1 MTSATDLLVD
11 LAGVQRL
18 RESSDGRFLLDIR
31 RLVIRPG
38 DRLALVGD
46 SGVGK
51 STCLDMLALT
61 LAPTG
66 WDRFDAVFDGATHH
80 IGELWRRG
88 ERSALAALRA
98 RHIGYVL
105 QTGGLLPFL
114 SVLENVAL
122 PRRLLGEAPAEA
134 RQEAEK
140 LLARL
145 EMAGYARR
153 LPTDLSLGQR
163 QRVAVARALV
173 HRPELVL
180 ADEPTASLDRRNA
193 ESVMRLFTE
202 LLEEQGRAAIWVTH
216 SAELATAHGFTPIFC
231 RVQPDEAGG
240 SRSVI
245 CHGEVG
251 GEAEGEAGGD
261 TGEGSA

>member
-1 MTSATDLLVD
+1 MPSAATDLLVD

-18 RESSDGRFLLDIR
+18 RESSDGRFLLDIQ
-31 RLVIRPG
+31 RLAIRPG

-61 LAPTG
+61 LAPTR
-66 WDRFDAVFDGATHH
+66 WDRFDASFDGASHP

-98 RHIGYVL
+98 GHIGYVL

-122 PRRLLGEAPAEA
+122 PRRLLGDAPAEA
-134 RQEAEK
+134 RLEAEK
-140 LLARL
+140 MLARL
-145 EMAGYARR
+145 EMASYARR

-193 ESVMRLFTE
+193 ESVMRLFAE

-216 SAELATAHGFTPIFC
+216 SAELAIAYGFTPIFC

-245 CHGEVG
+245 SH
-251 GEAEGEAGGD
+251 GEAGGEAD
-261 TGEGSA
+261 GELGDPGEGSA